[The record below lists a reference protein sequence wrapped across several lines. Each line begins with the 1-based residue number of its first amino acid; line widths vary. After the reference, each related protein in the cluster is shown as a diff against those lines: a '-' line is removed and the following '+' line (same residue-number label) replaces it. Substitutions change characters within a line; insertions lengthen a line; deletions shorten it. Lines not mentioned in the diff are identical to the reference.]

1 MDLAEMS
8 GLLGG
13 LAGFILT
20 LLVFSYIL
28 GDNVLFR
35 FAIHLF
41 IGVAAGYVAVIAL
54 DSVIVP
60 KLVKPLVTGSPGERL
75 LALIPF
81 ILSAMLLA
89 KTSQR
94 WSGVG
99 SPAMAYLV
107 GVGAAAIIGGAILG
121 TLFPQVSASV
131 NAFDL
136 QAIQS
141 SGKSLVWE
149 LFNGSILLLG
159 ALTTLAYFHFG
170 VRSHAG
176 LPPAKP
182 FWLQV
187 ISNIGLVF
195 IAITFGVL
203 FAGVYAAAMSAL
215 IERLDF
221 LINFVFSFF

>member
-8 GLLGG
+8 GLLVS
-13 LAGFILT
+13 FILT
-20 LLVFSYIL
+20 LLIFSYIL
-28 GDNVLFR
+28 GDNALFR

-41 IGVAAGYVAVIAL
+41 IGVAAGYMAVIAWE
-54 DSVIVP
+54 SVIFP
-60 KLVKPLVTGSPGERL
+60 KLVSPLIAGAFEERL

-81 ILSAMLLA
+81 VLSVTLFA
-89 KTSQR
+89 KASQR

-107 GVGAAAIIGGAILG
+107 GVGAAVVIGGAILG
-121 TLFPQVSASV
+121 TLFPQITASV
-131 NAFDL
+131 NLYDR

-141 SGKSLVWE
+141 SGKSLLGE
-149 LFNGSILLLG
+149 LFNGSIILFG
-159 ALTTLAYFHFG
+159 ALATLTYFHFG

-195 IAITFGVL
+195 VAITFGAL
-203 FAGVYAAAMSAL
+203 FAGVYAAALSAL
-215 IERLDF
+215 IERLDSIIN
-221 LINFVFSFF
+221 LITSFF

>member
-1 MDLAEMS
+1 MDLAGIS
-8 GLLGG
+8 GLLG
-13 LAGFILT
+13 AAVGFILT

-28 GDNVLFR
+28 GDNALFR

-41 IGVAAGYVAVIAL
+41 IGVAAGYVAVVAL

-60 KLVKPLVTGSPGERL
+60 KLVTPLLTGAPEERL
-75 LALIPF
+75 LALVPL
-81 ILSAMLLA
+81 ILSVMLLA
-89 KTSQR
+89 KASQR
-94 WSGVG
+94 WSGLG

-121 TLFPQVSASV
+121 TLFPQISASV
-131 NAFDL
+131 NAFDS

-141 SGKSLVWE
+141 SGKNLILE
-149 LFNGSILLLG
+149 LFNSSILLLG

-176 LPPAKP
+176 LPPSKP

-187 ISNIGLVF
+187 ISNIGMIF

-215 IERLDF
+215 IERLDS
-221 LINFVFSFF
+221 LINFILRFF